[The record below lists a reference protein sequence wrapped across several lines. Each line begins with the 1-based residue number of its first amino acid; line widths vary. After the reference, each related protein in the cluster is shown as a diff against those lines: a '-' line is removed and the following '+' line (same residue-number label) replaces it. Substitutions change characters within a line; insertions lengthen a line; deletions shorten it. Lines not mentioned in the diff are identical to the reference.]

1 VDPVICLAYIVV
13 NRGSA
18 NVNSGKH
25 QRKHLCGGAVKILSK
40 ILLFFENLLNLA

>member
-25 QRKHLCGGAVKILSK
+25 QRKLCGGAVKILSK